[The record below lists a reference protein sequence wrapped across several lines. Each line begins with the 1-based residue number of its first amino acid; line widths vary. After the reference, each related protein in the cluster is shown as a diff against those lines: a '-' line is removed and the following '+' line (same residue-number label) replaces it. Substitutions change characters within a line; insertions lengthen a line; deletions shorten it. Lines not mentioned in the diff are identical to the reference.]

1 MYGTANNLSRGR
13 HDCVFKDAER
23 DALRSEMAC
32 SVLVPWVLFVQVVAS
47 SGEFGP
53 VMEPLSRSA
62 SVRPQASRSGMCMAG
77 PICGTFGLGSVWQGP
92 FSLGNHL
99 HGRRGRGFDAARWHM
114 SWWVG
119 FLCDKFGFVLA
130 WSVFFGHHHRVG
142 TEADQRGRGGM
153 QCGELR

>member
-1 MYGTANNLSRGR
+1 
-13 HDCVFKDAER
+13 
-23 DALRSEMAC
+23 MAC

-77 PICGTFGLGSVWQGP
+77 PICGTVGLGLLCQGP

-99 HGRRGRGFDAARWHM
+99 HGRRGCGFDAARWD
-114 SWWVG
+114 W
-119 FLCDKFGFVLA
+119 FC
-130 WSVFFGHHHRVG
+130 
-142 TEADQRGRGGM
+142 
-153 QCGELR
+153 